1 MICKGFNKL
10 SSIDTQ
16 VTSMERKMIFQRILV
31 PTDGS
36 FPSLLA
42 QELTAHVAKKLRS
55 VVTVL
60 HVVSHDLMSP
70 EVQKHF
76 AVTDGHY
83 SWPTV
88 AHTPHIEPH
97 GHEVTPDPRIIEN
110 IRELTNMF
118 HQKGQQAMDD
128 AMALFKEE
136 GVVAN
141 SKLVEHADVADTII
155 DEAQVG
161 DYDLIVM
168 GHSGEK
174 EEPPHLGSVAE
185 KVVRQARTPVL
196 IARRKRQLEKILV
209 PIDGSERA
217 TKALQ
222 YAAKLAR
229 KLNSAI
235 SLLYVQESSLFS
247 LRPKM
252 TKELGD
258 SVLTQAAGTIEG
270 IEVDKLLE
278 SGDPAKVI
286 MTTADQ
292 GDFGLIVMG
301 SRGLGAVGRFF
312 LGSVSDHVSHYAT
325 SSVLIV
331 K

>member
-1 MICKGFNKL
+1 
-10 SSIDTQ
+10 
-16 VTSMERKMIFQRILV
+16 MERKTIFQKILV

-55 VVTVL
+55 VVTVI

-70 EVQKHF
+70 EVQRHF
-76 AVTDGHY
+76 AVTDEHY
-83 SWPTV
+83 SWPAV

-97 GHEVTPDPRIIEN
+97 GHEVVPDPRVIEN

-118 HQKGQQAMDD
+118 HQRGEQAVKD
-128 AMALFKEE
+128 ALALFKEE

-174 EEPPHLGSVAE
+174 EEELHLGSVAE

-196 IARRKRQLEKILV
+196 IARGKRPLEKILV

-217 TKALQ
+217 DKALQ
-222 YAAKLAR
+222 YAATLAG

-235 SLLYVQESSLFS
+235 SLLYVQESSVFT

-252 TKELGD
+252 TKALGNGIL
-258 SVLTQAAGTIEG
+258 SGAAAKIQGLK
-270 IEVDKLLE
+270 VNKMLE

-286 MTTADQ
+286 AATADQ
-292 GDFGLIVMG
+292 GNFGLIVMG
-301 SRGLGAVGRFF
+301 SRGRGTVGRFF
-312 LGSVSDHVSHYAT
+312 LGSVSDHVSHYAA

>member
-1 MICKGFNKL
+1 
-10 SSIDTQ
+10 
-16 VTSMERKMIFQRILV
+16 MERKRIFQKIRV

-36 FPSLLA
+36 FPALLA
-42 QELTAHVAKKLRS
+42 LELTAYVAKKLRS
-55 VVTVL
+55 VVTVI
-60 HVVSHDLMSP
+60 HVVSHDFMSP
-70 EVQKHF
+70 EVQRHF
-76 AVTDGHY
+76 AITDEHY
-83 SWPTV
+83 SWPAV
-88 AHTPHIEPH
+88 AHTPHLEPH
-97 GHEVTPDPRIIEN
+97 GHEVVPDPRIIEN

-118 HQKGQQAMDD
+118 HQKGQQAVND
-128 AMALFKEE
+128 ALALFKEE

-174 EEPPHLGSVAE
+174 EEEPHLGSVAE
-185 KVVRQARTPVL
+185 KVVRQVRTPVL
-196 IARRKRQLEKILV
+196 IARGKRQLEKILV

-217 TKALQ
+217 EKALQ
-222 YAAKLAR
+222 YAATLAR

-235 SLLYVQESSLFS
+235 SLLYVQESNLFR

-252 TKELGD
+252 TEKIGD
-258 SVLTQAAGTIEG
+258 SILSEAEARIEG
-270 IEVDKLLE
+270 LEVDKMLE

-286 MTTADQ
+286 TATADQ
-292 GDFGLIVMG
+292 GNFGLVVMG

-312 LGSVSDHVSHYAT
+312 LGSVSDHVSHYAS